1 MNGLLRAIV
10 KISQSMPEK
19 NINQI
24 ARAINQSHLISQ
36 DQLQELSKGVGELIK
51 EVDKEF
57 QVEVKRLKEFHG
69 SY

>member
-1 MNGLLRAIV
+1 
-10 KISQSMPEK
+10 
-19 NINQI
+19 
-24 ARAINQSHLISQ
+24 
-36 DQLQELSKGVGELIK
+36 IK

>member
-1 MNGLLRAIV
+1 
-10 KISQSMPEK
+10 
-19 NINQI
+19 
-24 ARAINQSHLISQ
+24 
-36 DQLQELSKGVGELIK
+36 ELIK

>member
-1 MNGLLRAIV
+1 YDQLVFELRRIGN
-10 KISQSMPEK
+10 

-24 ARAINQSHLISQ
+24 ARAINQSRLISQ
-36 DQLQELSKGVGELIK
+36 EQLQELSKGVGELIK